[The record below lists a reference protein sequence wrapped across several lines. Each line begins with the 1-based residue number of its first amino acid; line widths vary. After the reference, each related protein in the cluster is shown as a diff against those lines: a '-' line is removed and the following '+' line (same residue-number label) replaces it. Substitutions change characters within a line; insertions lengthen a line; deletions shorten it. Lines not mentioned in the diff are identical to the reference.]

1 MSLFDLFLAFLWGA
15 GAAAALSYCFNIS
28 YYDIVWGALIGGLG
42 WAVYTAALSPDGS
55 ASVLSYFWGAL
66 VVAFLSEILAI
77 IIKKPATIYIVP
89 GLLPFVPGGDM
100 FRTMRAA
107 VEGNLQESLNIGFAT
122 LSAAGAIAVAIALS
136 SSASRIVKSLI
147 KYLHNKRDKESHD
160 ERT

>member
-1 MSLFDLFLAFLWGA
+1 M
-15 GAAAALSYCFNIS
+15 
-28 YYDIVWGALIGGLG
+28 
-42 WAVYTAALSPDGS
+42 
-55 ASVLSYFWGAL
+55 
-66 VVAFLSEILAI
+66 AFLSEILAI

-100 FRTMRAA
+100 FKTMRAA